1 VELIDV
7 GIDAARRLG
16 NTLTVGVVY
25 ASGTAAAGEL
35 SARVNS
41 LREPDALAAAL
52 PHRTTLPPITL
63 RELSWQQLI
72 RTWQAEAGYLELGGQ
87 PVRGFVEFCHRRG
100 LV

>member
-1 VELIDV
+1 
-7 GIDAARRLG
+7 
-16 NTLTVGVVY
+16 
-25 ASGTAAAGEL
+25 
-35 SARVNS
+35 
-41 LREPDALAAAL
+41 
-52 PHRTTLPPITL
+52 LPPITL